1 MARYIPKS
9 NKSLIVLE
17 EHLESW
23 GSFKSCVFC
32 FGGGVRENLN
42 F

>member
-17 EHLESW
+17 EHLESE
-23 GSFKSCVFC
+23 GAPQESRFLCE
-32 FGGGVRENLN
+32 RRH
-42 F
+42 